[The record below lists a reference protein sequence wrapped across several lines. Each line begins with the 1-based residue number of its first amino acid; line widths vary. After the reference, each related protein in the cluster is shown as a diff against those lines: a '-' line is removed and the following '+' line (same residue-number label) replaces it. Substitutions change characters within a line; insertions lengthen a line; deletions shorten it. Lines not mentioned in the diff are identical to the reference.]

1 MEDDSNQFREY
12 AAECRRMAEQW
23 SGNNR
28 EVLLEIANAWID
40 CAEQAE
46 RKMRSGAQKD

>member
-12 AAECRRMAEQW
+12 AAQCRRMAEKL

-40 CAEQAE
+40 CAEQVE
-46 RKMRSGAQKD
+46 NKMQARAKKD